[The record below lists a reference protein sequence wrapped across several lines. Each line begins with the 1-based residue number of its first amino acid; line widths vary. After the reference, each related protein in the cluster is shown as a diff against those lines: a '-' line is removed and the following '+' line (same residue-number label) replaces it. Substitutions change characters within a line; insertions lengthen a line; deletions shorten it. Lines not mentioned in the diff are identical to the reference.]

1 MFSMANV
8 LSEAKRVQIVSALV
22 EGNSL
27 RATARMAGVSRN
39 TVNKLLLDLGAACAA
54 HQGETIGKLQACRV
68 EVDEIWS
75 FVGMKQA
82 NVSPNAP
89 EGSGDVWTFVAIDAD
104 SKLCISWL
112 VGSRDFETALNFMTD
127 VESRLARRV
136 QLTTDG
142 HAMYLEAVDRA
153 FDRNVDYAQLV
164 KRYGASPEAET
175 RYSPA
180 KCIGADKVREIGS
193 PKRELIS
200 TSYVE
205 RQNLTMR
212 MSIRR
217 FTRLTNAFSKKI
229 EQHCAA
235 IALHFA
241 YYNLCRPHSSIR
253 TERNNR
259 VTPAMA
265 AGLEK
270 RQWKIEDLLALLP
283 EVTHT
288 GGRPRNSDTDEK

>member
-1 MFSMANV
+1 MFSMARV
-8 LSEAKRVQIVSALV
+8 LSTAQRVQIVSALV

-54 HQGETIGKLQACRV
+54 QQGESIGKLQTKRV

-82 NVSPNAP
+82 NVTEDSPENV
-89 EGSGDVWTFVAIDAD
+89 GDVWTFVAIDAD
-104 SKLCISWL
+104 SKLCVSWL
-112 VGSRDFETALNFMTD
+112 IGSRDTETATNFLTD
-127 VESRLARRV
+127 VEGRLARRV

-142 HAMYLEAVDRA
+142 HAMYLNAVDRA

-164 KRYGASPEAET
+164 KRYGADPNAEH

-180 KCIGADKVREIGS
+180 KCIGCDKSREIGR
-193 PKRELIS
+193 PNPALIS

-205 RQNLTMR
+205 RSNLTMR

-217 FTRLTNAFSKKI
+217 FTRLTNAFSKKL

-235 IALHFA
+235 IALHFT

-253 TERNNR
+253 TKGNNR
-259 VTPAMA
+259 ITPAMA

-270 RQWKIEDLLALLP
+270 RQWKIEELLALLP
-283 EVTHT
+283 PVEHR
-288 GGRPRNSDTDEK
+288 GGRPTKK

>member
-1 MFSMANV
+1 MAKV
-8 LSEAKRVQIVSALV
+8 LSVAKQVQVVRALV

-54 HQGETIGKLQACRV
+54 QQGETIGKLQTQRV

-75 FVGMKQA
+75 FV
-82 NVSPNAP
+82 
-89 EGSGDVWTFVAIDAD
+89 
-104 SKLCISWL
+104 SWM
-112 VGSRDFETALNFMTD
+112 VGSRDTETATNFLTD
-127 VESRLARRV
+127 VEARLARRV

-142 HAMYLEAVDRA
+142 HAMYLNAVPAA
-153 FDRNVDYAQLV
+153 FDGFVDYAQLV
-164 KRYGASPEAET
+164 KRYGADPAAEH

-180 KCIGADKVREIGS
+180 KCIGCDKVREIGA
-193 PKRELIS
+193 PKRDLIS

-241 YYNLCRPHSSIR
+241 HYNLCRPHASLR

-270 RQWKIEDLLALLP
+270 RQWQIEDLLALLP
-283 EVTHT
+283 EVEHK
-288 GGRPRNSDTDEK
+288 GGRPQKSI

>member
-1 MFSMANV
+1 MAKV
-8 LSEAKRVQIVSALV
+8 LSVAKQVQVVRALV

-54 HQGETIGKLQACRV
+54 QQGETIGKLQTQRV

-82 NVSPNAP
+82 NVTPDAP
-89 EGSGDVWTFVAIDAD
+89 EGSGDVWTFVALDAD
-104 SKLCISWL
+104 SKLCISWM
-112 VGSRDFETALNFMTD
+112 VGSRDTETATNFLTD
-127 VESRLARRV
+127 VEARLARRV

-142 HAMYLEAVDRA
+142 HAMYLNAVPAA
-153 FDRNVDYAQLV
+153 FDGFVDYAQLV
-164 KRYGASPEAET
+164 KRYGADPAAEH

-180 KCIGADKVREIGS
+180 KCIGCDKVREIGA
-193 PKRELIS
+193 PKRDLIS

-241 YYNLCRPHSSIR
+241 HYNLCRPHASLR

-270 RQWKIEDLLALLP
+270 RQWQIEDLLALLP
-283 EVTHT
+283 EVEHK
-288 GGRPRNSDTDEK
+288 GGRPQKSI

>member
-1 MFSMANV
+1 MAKV
-8 LSEAKRVQIVSALV
+8 LSTVKRVQIVQALV

-39 TVNKLLLDLGAACAA
+39 TVNKLVLDMGATCAA
-54 HQGETIGKLQACRV
+54 QQGENIGKLQTRRV
-68 EVDEIWS
+68 EVAEIWS

-82 NVSPNAP
+82 SVTEDSPENV
-89 EGSGDVWTFVAIDAD
+89 GDVWTFVAIDAD
-104 SKLCISWL
+104 SKLCISWM
-112 VGSRDFETALNFMTD
+112 VGSRDTGTAANFLTD

-136 QLTTDG
+136 QLTTDS
-142 HAMYLEAVDRA
+142 HAIYLEAVNRA
-153 FDRNVDYAQLV
+153 FPEHDLDYAQLV
-164 KRYGASPEAET
+164 KRYGQSPEAEK

-180 KCIGADKVREIGS
+180 KCIGCDKKREIGR
-193 PKRELIS
+193 PDPAKVS

-217 FTRLTNAFSKKI
+217 FTRLTNAFSKKL

-241 YYNLCRPHSSIR
+241 YYNLCRPHSSVR
-253 TERNNR
+253 TKGNNR

-270 RQWKIEDLLALLP
+270 RQWKVEDLLALLP
-283 EVTHT
+283 PVEHK
-288 GGRPRNSDTDEK
+288 GGRRPTKN

>member
-1 MFSMANV
+1 MFSMAKV
-8 LSEAKRVQIVSALV
+8 LSTAQRVQIVSALV
-22 EGNSL
+22 EANSL
-27 RATARMAGVSRN
+27 RATARVAGVSRN
-39 TVNKLLLDLGAACAA
+39 TVNKLLRDLGAACAIQ
-54 HQGETIGKLQACRV
+54 QGETIGKLQTKRV

-82 NVSPNAP
+82 NVDEDLP
-89 EGSGDVWTFVAIDAD
+89 ENVGDVWTFLALDAD
-104 SKLCISWL
+104 SKLCISWM
-112 VGSRDFETALNFMTD
+112 VGSRDTETATNFLTD
-127 VESRLARRV
+127 VEGRLARRV

-164 KRYGASPEAET
+164 KRYGASPESEH

-180 KCIGADKVREIGS
+180 KSIGCENSREIGR
-193 PKRELIS
+193 PNPALVS
-200 TSYVE
+200 TSFVE

-217 FTRLTNAFSKKI
+217 FTRLTNAFSKKL

-241 YYNLCRPHSSIR
+241 YYNLCRPRSSVR
-253 TERNNR
+253 TKGNNR
-259 VTPAMA
+259 VTPSMA

-270 RQWKIEDLLALLP
+270 RQWKVEDLLALLP
-283 EVTHT
+283 PVEHK
-288 GGRPRNSDTDEK
+288 GGRAKTREI

>member
-1 MFSMANV
+1 MAKV
-8 LSEAKRVQIVSALV
+8 LSAAKRVAVVRALV

-27 RATARMAGVSRN
+27 RATARICDVSRN
-39 TVNKLLLDLGAACAA
+39 TVNKLLLEMGSACAA
-54 HQGETIGKLQACRV
+54 HQGERIGRLQTKRV

-82 NVSPNAP
+82 QVTRDHAGENV
-89 EGSGDVWTFVAIDAD
+89 GDVWTFVALDAD
-104 SKLCISWL
+104 SKLCISWM
-112 VGSRDFETALNFMTD
+112 VGSRDIETATNFLSD
-127 VESRLARRV
+127 VESRLDRKV

-142 HAMYLEAVDRA
+142 HAMYLSAVDEV
-153 FDRNVDYAQLV
+153 FGKFVDYAQQV
-164 KRYGASPEAET
+164 KHYGSTAESEH

-180 KCIGADKVREIGS
+180 KCTGCDRTPMIGT
-193 PKRELIS
+193 PNKRLIS

-217 FTRLTNAFSKKI
+217 FTRLTNAFSKKL
-229 EQHCAA
+229 EQHTAA

-241 YYNLCRPHSSIR
+241 YSNLCRPHLSLR
-253 TERNNR
+253 TDKNTRI
-259 VTPAMA
+259 TPAMA

-270 RQWKIEDLLALLP
+270 APWTVEQLVGLLP
-283 EVTHT
+283 ATVHS
-288 GGRPRNSDTDEK
+288 GGRPKTN